1 MALLFCLLLQICCE
15 FPCTFFVADSK
26 HFQNG
31 LKEELL
37 NRYIYS
43 SRKDIKLG
51 KINIYCI
58 PQLIQVCNNIKKHK
72 YRLGDRAS
80 N

>member
-1 MALLFCLLLQICCE
+1 MNFHVL
-15 FPCTFFVADSK
+15 FVADSK

-43 SRKDIKLG
+43 SRNDIKLG

-58 PQLIQVCNNIKKHK
+58 PQLIHVITLKNINTGWETGQASKHEDK
-72 YRLGDRAS
+72 MDW
-80 N
+80 

>member
-1 MALLFCLLLQICCE
+1 MNFHVL
-15 FPCTFFVADSK
+15 FVADSK

-43 SRKDIKLG
+43 SRNDIKLG

-80 N
+80 K